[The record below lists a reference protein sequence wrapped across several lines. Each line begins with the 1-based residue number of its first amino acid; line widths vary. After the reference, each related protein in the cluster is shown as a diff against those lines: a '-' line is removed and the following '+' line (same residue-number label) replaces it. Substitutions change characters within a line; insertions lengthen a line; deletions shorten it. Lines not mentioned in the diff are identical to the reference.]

1 MDLARTSSASQ
12 KLDFPAYDGTPSTYI
27 VASQPRSGSHLL
39 CQLLYRT
46 RLAGCPLEYFH
57 ARHWEEWCNRCRR
70 SNPGYVVG
78 VLLRRR
84 TSPNG
89 IFGCKMHWN
98 QFGFFLK
105 LGLETRFHDA
115 KFIYLTR
122 EDVLGQAISHA
133 IAMQTGQWTSFHKA
147 RRKHPVYSHRAVA
160 RSLRLVLDQRRMW
173 ETFFAHAGIVPLRVT
188 YEELTKDRKAVTG
201 RILEYLG
208 VKEVPSD
215 EVIGADPIAVQ
226 RTAINEEWR
235 NRFLSS
241 VELRYDS
248 SQRWRGMLE
257 WDLAAEVAGAGKSSS
272 ESSA

>member
-12 KLDFPAYDGTPSTYI
+12 KLDLPAYDGTPSTYI

-39 CQLLYRT
+39 CQ
-46 RLAGCPLEYFH
+46 
-57 ARHWEEWCNRCRR
+57 
-70 SNPGYVVG
+70 
-78 VLLRRR
+78 
-84 TSPNG
+84 
-89 IFGCKMHWN
+89 
-98 QFGFFLK
+98 
-105 LGLETRFHDA
+105 
-115 KFIYLTR
+115 
-122 EDVLGQAISHA
+122 
-133 IAMQTGQWTSFHKA
+133 
-147 RRKHPVYSHRAVA
+147 
-160 RSLRLVLDQRRMW
+160 
-173 ETFFAHAGIVPLRVT
+173 LRVT

-215 EVIGADPIAVQ
+215 EVIGADPVAVQ